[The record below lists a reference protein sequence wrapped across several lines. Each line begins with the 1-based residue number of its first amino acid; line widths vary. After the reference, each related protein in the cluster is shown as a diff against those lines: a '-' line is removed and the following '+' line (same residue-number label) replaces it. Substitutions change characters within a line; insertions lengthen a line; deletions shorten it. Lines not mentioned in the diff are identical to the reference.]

1 MEAETHRMLG
11 DRYQLLTEIGRGGM
25 GRVWRAHDIQ
35 LNRTV
40 AIKEILLSPGL
51 DDDERARTAD
61 RARREAQATAM
72 GQHPNIVTVH
82 DIVEDDGR
90 PWIVME
96 LLSGTSLHALVAD
109 QGPRRPDQAASL
121 GLDLI
126 SALETAHAQG
136 ITHRDV
142 KPENVMVTETGRVVL
157 TDFGIATIADNTGV
171 TQTAGVVGSPAY
183 LAPERLA
190 MSPATPASDL
200 WSLGATLYH
209 TATGT
214 SPFHRPGIPA
224 TLHAITTAEPEQTL
238 PGPLGEAIQGLLAKN
253 PDQRTSAEHCRELLT
268 AAASGAA
275 ATPSAP
281 TAHLPGGVPIP
292 GPTSTTENVAEAPT
306 TAYTLAQTGRATPHP
321 ATAPNPPFPPEAT
334 PYPPAGAA
342 QAAER
347 TGGLSWPL
355 VVLTLGLASILVVAG
370 LLVYS
375 PWDSGPDTA
384 LIGSEDPG
392 AGAAEEQD
400 PAEETEE
407 QDTAPGEAEGEPADG
422 EAADSEPAEE
432 DTDPSEPGMTWTRDA
447 EGFAVLVP
455 EGWTRRAEGSGVFYD
470 APDGTSYLQIDLAAH
485 PTDDEYE
492 HVQGQH
498 EGAPSRMGGYDLV
511 RIDDVTGQTG
521 FHSAA
526 DWEFT
531 WVQDGTDRH
540 VLARNITVAPGAH
553 YTVAWATD
561 ATDWADQGAWR
572 TAALESFDPA

>member
-40 AIKEILLSPGL
+40 AIKEILLGPGL
-51 DDDERARTAD
+51 GEEERARAAD

-90 PWIVME
+90 PWLVME
-96 LLSGTSLHALVAD
+96 LLSGTSLYNLVAE

-121 GLDLI
+121 GLDLL
-126 SALETAHAQG
+126 SALDTAHHSG

-157 TDFGIATIADNTGV
+157 TDFGIATIADTTGT

-190 MSPATPASDL
+190 TSPATPASDL

-209 TATGT
+209 AATGT

-224 TLHAITTAEPEQTL
+224 TLHAITTAEPDQTL
-238 PGPLGEAIQGLLAKN
+238 PGPLGEAVRGLLAKN
-253 PDQRTSAEHCRELLT
+253 PDQRIVAEHCRELLT
-268 AAASGAA
+268 AAASGAT

-292 GPTSTTENVAEAPT
+292 APTSTTENVSGAPT
-306 TAYTLAQTGRATPHP
+306 TAYTLAQTGGTTPHP
-321 ATAPNPPFPPEAT
+321 AAVSNPPLPPPVT

-342 QAAER
+342 QAPGR

-355 VVLTLGLASILVVAG
+355 VALTLGLASILVVAG

-375 PWDSGPDTA
+375 PWDSGPETA

-400 PAEETEE
+400 PAEEAEE
-407 QDTAPGEAEGEPADG
+407 QDAAPEEGEEDPAPGSP
-422 EAADSEPAEE
+422 ADSEQAEE
-432 DTDPSEPGMTWTRDA
+432 DSDPAEPGMNWTQDA

-455 EGWTRRAEGSGVFYD
+455 DGWTRRAEGSGIFYD
-470 APDGTSYLQIDLAAH
+470 APDNTSYLQIDMTAH

-492 HVQGQH
+492 HVQDQH

-540 VLARNITVAPGAH
+540 VLARNITVTPGAH
-553 YTVAWATD
+553 YTVAWASN

-572 TAALESFDPA
+572 TAALESFEPA